1 MGRLRLVFTLAGCLL
16 SGAATALDFDI
27 NDGDLRFLDSV
38 PGSSPYH
45 HSVQLILRPDSLK
58 TGWLVNRQCHRR
70 LDVVPALQV
79 VFSSGRMRNL
89 RILQAEGIGQAR
101 VENSTVQLTNVGNQ
115 AVLCL
120 ESEIRRLDYDSALQ
134 QYVLTSGPHMR
145 RFLDGY
151 FPMQV
156 TFDLEYPVDRL
167 QLIDIEPQELRA
179 RASTPPGRVRLEALF
194 EGRLNILL
202 RFLSVP
208 LG

>member
-1 MGRLRLVFTLAGCLL
+1 MYRLRLASVIAGWLL
-16 SGAATALDFDI
+16 SATVSGLDFDI
-27 NDGDLRFLDSV
+27 NEGDLRFLDSV
-38 PGSSPYH
+38 PGSPPYH

-58 TGWLVNRQCHRR
+58 TGWLVNRQCHKR
-70 LDVVPALQV
+70 LDVVPAMQV
-79 VFSSGRMRNL
+79 VFSPGRMRNL
-89 RILQAEGIGQAR
+89 RILQAEDIGQAR
-101 VENSTVQLTNVGNQ
+101 VEDSTVQLTNVGTQ
-115 AVLCL
+115 ALLCL
-120 ESEIRRLDYDSALQ
+120 ESEIRRLDYDPGLQ

-167 QLIDIEPQELRA
+167 QLIDIQPQELRA

-194 EGRLNILL
+194 EGRLDILL

-208 LG
+208 L